1 MIIHVFLILSAATLL
16 TGCATDKNVKITVVA
31 NHYPVDTLR
40 LVWRLGELFQEEKI
54 PLTDG
59 CGKIEI
65 ALPEYSLIS
74 IINDDPG
81 QKIVHDNGTIPTNP
95 INFFAENGETVRI
108 EFDNDNWPV
117 AHITGGK
124 VNTDYMRLWSK
135 TGPLR
140 HEERILQGKKYS
152 PEETDR
158 EKLQQAL
165 VANSTARRELENEF
179 IRSNPDSYVSLH
191 LLTSLKTSMP
201 LEEYEQ
207 LFLKLDEK
215 VRNTDLGNITFE
227 QISTA
232 KKSSPGHPAPDF
244 SKKDKDGNTIRLS
257 DLKGKYVLIDFW
269 GTWCMPCRKSHP
281 HLVKLHKTYAPR
293 GVQFINVAH
302 EFDTRNRHYWLK
314 AIEEDKL
321 TWTQIL
327 NDEGLKECDLVN
339 LYAVTAFPTKI
350 LIDPEGKIVARYSGD
365 SKALDEK
372 LEAIFKES

>member
-1 MIIHVFLILSAATLL
+1 MIIHLFLILSAATLL
-16 TGCATDKNVKITVVA
+16 TSCATDKKVKIAVVA
-31 NHYPVDTLR
+31 KHYPMDTLR
-40 LVWRLGELFQEEKI
+40 LVWRLGEQFQEAKI
-54 PLTDG
+54 PLSNG
-59 CGKIEI
+59 SGKIEI
-65 ALPEYSLIS
+65 ALPDYTLIS

-81 QKIVHDNGTIPTNP
+81 KKIMHDNGNIPTSP

-124 VNTDYMRLWSK
+124 VNTDYMSLWSK

-140 HEERILQGKKYS
+140 YEERILQGKKYS
-152 PEETDR
+152 PWETD
-158 EKLQQAL
+158 KDTCQQAL
-165 VANSTARRELENEF
+165 AANMTARLELENEF

-191 LLTSLKTSMP
+191 LLTSLKTSMT
-201 LEEYEQ
+201 LKEYEQ

-215 VRNTDLGNITFE
+215 VRNTDLGSITLE
-227 QISTA
+227 QISIA
-232 KKSSPGHPAPDF
+232 KKSSPGQPAPDF
-244 SKKDKDGNTIRLS
+244 RKKDKDGNTIRLS

-269 GTWCMPCRKSHP
+269 GTWCIPCRKSHP
-281 HLVKLHKTYAPR
+281 HLVELHEKYAPR

-302 EFDTRNRHYWLK
+302 EFDTRNRNYWLK
-314 AIEEDKL
+314 AIKEDKL

-365 SKALDEK
+365 SKALDEE
-372 LEAIFKES
+372 LEALFGGS